1 MQQVSYYTVLYPHIY
16 DLNNLLG
23 QDSMGI
29 LHILLRKKSF
39 IRPVKIHNLESDQ
52 LMLLNDFLLM
62 KFHFNVNSYYKPLCT
77 SKAYV
82 YIYISLLFSQTRA
95 NAECYFPEKF
105 GSFSEC
111 ITCTSMYLLLYSLLV
126 IILYKYE
133 TNNETFKQLI
143 YYFFFNFVK
152 GNFTVAFGSVAGEKF
167 QLLTTIPDEGEKS
180 LTLYTAQ
187 VKIP

>member
-1 MQQVSYYTVLYPHIY
+1 
-16 DLNNLLG
+16 
-23 QDSMGI
+23 
-29 LHILLRKKSF
+29 
-39 IRPVKIHNLESDQ
+39 
-52 LMLLNDFLLM
+52 
-62 KFHFNVNSYYKPLCT
+62 
-77 SKAYV
+77 
-82 YIYISLLFSQTRA
+82 
-95 NAECYFPEKF
+95 
-105 GSFSEC
+105 
-111 ITCTSMYLLLYSLLV
+111 MYLLLYSLLV

>member
-29 LHILLRKKSF
+29 LHIPLRKKSF

-82 YIYISLLFSQTRA
+82 YIYIYLSYFHRPGQMLSVTFQKNLDHFLSASPVRPCIYCYTVCQLLF
-95 NAECYFPEKF
+95 
-105 GSFSEC
+105 
-111 ITCTSMYLLLYSLLV
+111 CTSM
-126 IILYKYE
+126 
-133 TNNETFKQLI
+133 KQIMKHLS
-143 YYFFFNFVK
+143 N
-152 GNFTVAFGSVAGEKF
+152 
-167 QLLTTIPDEGEKS
+167 
-180 LTLYTAQ
+180 
-187 VKIP
+187 